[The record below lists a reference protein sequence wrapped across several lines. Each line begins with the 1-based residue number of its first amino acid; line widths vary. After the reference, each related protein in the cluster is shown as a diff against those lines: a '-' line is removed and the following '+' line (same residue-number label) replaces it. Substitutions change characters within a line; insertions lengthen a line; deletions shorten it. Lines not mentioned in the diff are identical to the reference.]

1 MWPPPAPCH
10 GTSSASSHLCH
21 SESVSPLTSAS
32 FEKTALASPSRRLV
46 FEKRSAFTPGG
57 SFSSTPR
64 GDPPHRVSSQ
74 GEMSQ
79 LLTRSVGVSWL
90 GHQGRRAQNTTA
102 AAPAPGLVPEPAGNK
117 AHPARPQAQRLRG
130 AGAAP
135 EPPAQLWSMKFGQT
149 REVSPLLLL
158 KENGRKRHL
167 RKVRIGFSSSRWSA
181 EFCAT
186 TGLDRMCVRTLP

>member
-10 GTSSASSHLCH
+10 GTSSASSDLCH

-57 SFSSTPR
+57 SFSSRPR
-64 GDPPHRVSSQ
+64 GNPPHRVSSQ

-90 GHQGRRAQNTTA
+90 GHQGRRAQNTTGSCSRPRPGARAGREQGASSQTTGA
-102 AAPAPGLVPEPAGNK
+102 AAT
-117 AHPARPQAQRLRG
+117 G

-135 EPPAQLWSMKFGQT
+135 EPPAQLWSMKVGQT

-181 EFCAT
+181 EFCAM
-186 TGLDRMCVRTLP
+186 TGLDRMCVQTLP

>member
-10 GTSSASSHLCH
+10 GTSSASSDLCH

-57 SFSSTPR
+57 SFSSTPQ

-90 GHQGRRAQNTTA
+90 GHQGRRAQNTTGSCSRPRPGARAGREQGASSQTTGA
-102 AAPAPGLVPEPAGNK
+102 AATGGRGCSRA
-117 AHPARPQAQRLRG
+117 ARTAVEHEGRPDTRG
-130 AGAAP
+130 VASIAP
-135 EPPAQLWSMKFGQT
+135 EGKRKKKAFEKSSYRLQLFKM
-149 REVSPLLLL
+149 VS
-158 KENGRKRHL
+158 
-167 RKVRIGFSSSRWSA
+167 
-181 EFCAT
+181 
-186 TGLDRMCVRTLP
+186 